1 MSIST
6 TLGDDGTT
14 SLYSNEKV
22 SKSNVR
28 VEAYG
33 TLDELDA
40 FLSDARHHVSRVNK
54 EMIKGIQKILPRLMG
69 ELATIGNAFPDPIT
83 NEDVEYISNYVYSFE
98 KAVNPVGLQE
108 LGQTISSAKL
118 NICRT
123 IARRAERKIVALN
136 EMTSVST
143 HILALINR
151 LSDLLFLMTIIEEN
165 K

>member
-6 TLGDDGTT
+6 KAGDDGLT
-14 SLYSNEKV
+14 SLFSGERIPKNDA
-22 SKSNVR
+22 R
-28 VEAYG
+28 PDAYG
-33 TLDELDA
+33 TIDELDA
-40 FLSDARHHVSRVNK
+40 FLSDARHHVSKVNK
-54 EMIKGIQKILPRLMG
+54 EMIKNIQKILPRLMS
-69 ELATIGNAFPDPIT
+69 ELATIGDKFPDPIS

-98 KAVNPVGLQE
+98 KAVKPEGLQE
-108 LGQTISSAKL
+108 LGQTISAAKL

-123 IARRAERKIVALN
+123 IARRAERQIVALN
-136 EMTSVST
+136 ETSNVSN